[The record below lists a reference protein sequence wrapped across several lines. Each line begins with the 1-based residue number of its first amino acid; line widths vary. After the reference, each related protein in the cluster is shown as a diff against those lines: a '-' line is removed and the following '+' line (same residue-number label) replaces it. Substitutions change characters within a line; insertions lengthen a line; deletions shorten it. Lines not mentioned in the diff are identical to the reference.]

1 MARTTKDPKTP
12 EKLFGN
18 ISLDLQAAWLE
29 FCGTFVFLLF
39 ALGGVQAANYQTAL
53 EASQNGQGGGSVSA
67 PPTIIQLLYYS
78 AAFGLSLLFSVWL
91 FYRVTGGIFNPNVTT
106 ALLLTGAIGPVRWAL
121 CCAAQMVGAIAA
133 SAVLLALL
141 PGPISFNTLPG
152 PGVSKAQATF
162 IEMFVTAALV
172 LSVLMLAVE
181 KHRTTPFA
189 PVGIGLTLFACEL
202 FALSFTGG
210 SLNTARSFGPAVVSG
225 FDASHWVY
233 WVGPF
238 LGSLLAVVLYSIL
251 KHVKYWHI
259 NPAQDSIDY
268 NNSPSGPVDTV
279 RGMTSQ
285 NKGHH
290 NVKSSQRGGSN
301 TSSVD
306 QEDYPTGTGPHG
318 YERTER
324 PTGEAAV

>member
-1 MARTTKDPKTP
+1 MTKNP
-12 EKLFGN
+12 ETSGKLFEN
-18 ISLDLQAAWLE
+18 LSLDLQAAWLE

-39 ALGGVQAANYQTAL
+39 GLGGIQAVNYQTVL
-53 EASQNGQGGGSVSA
+53 DSSQGGQGAGSITPSL
-67 PPTIIQLLYYS
+67 TIVQILYSS
-78 AAFGLSLLFSVWL
+78 AALGLSLLFSVWL

-106 ALLLTGAIGPVRWAL
+106 ALLLTGVIGPVRWAL
-121 CCAAQMVGAIAA
+121 CCAAQMVAAIAA

-152 PGVSKAQATF
+152 PGVSKSQATF
-162 IEMFVTAALV
+162 IEMFVTAALI
-172 LSVLMLAVE
+172 LSVLMLAAE
-181 KHRTTPFA
+181 KHRSTPFA

-238 LGSLLAVVLYSIL
+238 LGCILAVVLYSIL
-251 KHVKYWHI
+251 KHVEYWNI
-259 NPAQDSIDY
+259 NPMQDSIDAT
-268 NNSPSGPVDTV
+268 NSPSGPVDTI

-285 NKGHH
+285 NTGHP
-290 NVKSSQRGGSN
+290 NGKSPQMVGRN
-301 TSSVD
+301 TSSID
-306 QEDYPTGTGPHG
+306 REDYPTGTGPRG

-324 PTGEAAV
+324 PTGEMAV